1 MIEHIINT
9 LKSAFD
15 GVVELVGNVLGE
27 GGEDGTGVFGAIADL
42 SSNVF

>member
-15 GVVELVGNVLGE
+15 GIVDLVTGVVGT
-27 GGEDGTGVFGAIADL
+27 GGEEGTGVFGAIAEL

>member
-15 GVVELVGNVLGE
+15 GVAHLVGTVLGQ
-27 GGEDGTGVFGAIADL
+27 GGEDGTGLFGAISEL